1 MSTLHMLSH
10 SPFSDSRLSNCLP
23 LLAPGDGLLLC
34 GDAVYA
40 LLPGSTQRQ
49 ALERLPENIALL
61 ALEEDLQARAI
72 DTLPVRTQR
81 LDYPAVVDATLA
93 YGRVNSW
100 L

>member
-1 MSTLHMLSH
+1 MLSH
-10 SPFSDSRLSNCLP
+10 SPFSDSRLSSCLH

-40 LLPGSTQRQ
+40 LLPGSAQRQ
-49 ALERLPENIALL
+49 ALELMPASLALF

-72 DTLPVRTQR
+72 NALPERVQT
-81 LDYPAVVDATLA
+81 LDYPALVACTLA
-93 YGRVNSW
+93 FAKVNSW

>member
-10 SPFSDSRLSNCLP
+10 SPFSDSRLASCLY
-23 LLAPGDGLLLC
+23 LLAPGDALLLC

-40 LLPGSTQRQ
+40 LLTGSAQRH
-49 ALERLPENIALL
+49 ALELIPESIALL

-72 DTLPVRTQR
+72 GSLPPRTQS
-81 LDYPAVVDATLA
+81 LDYPAFVACTLA
-93 YGRVNSW
+93 YDRVNSW

>member
-10 SPFSDSRLSNCLP
+10 SPFSDSRLDSCLH

-34 GDAVYA
+34 GDAAYA
-40 LLPGSTQRQ
+40 LLPGSAQRQ
-49 ALERLPENIALL
+49 ALEHLPAEVGVF

-72 DTLPVRTQR
+72 GVVPERVQT
-81 LDYPAVVDATLA
+81 LDYPAFVALTLA
-93 YGRVNSW
+93 FTRVNSW